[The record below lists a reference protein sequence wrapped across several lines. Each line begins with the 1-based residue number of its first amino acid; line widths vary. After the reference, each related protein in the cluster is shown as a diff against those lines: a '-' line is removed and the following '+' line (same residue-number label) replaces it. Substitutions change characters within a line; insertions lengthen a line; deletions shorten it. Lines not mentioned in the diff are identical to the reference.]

1 MSSKNYFSIR
11 GLILSAKAQL
21 LKGEVEH
28 GKDDFREALSC
39 YTEGIELKCKDDK
52 LNAKLYL
59 RRAHSHGH
67 LGELT

>member
-11 GLILSAKAQL
+11 VLILSAKAQL

-28 GKDDFREALSC
+28 DKKDLGEALSF
-39 YTEGIELKCKDDK
+39 YTEGIELQCKDDK
-52 LNAKLYL
+52 LNAKLYF
-59 RRAHSHGH
+59 RRAHLHSH